1 MPYSNKSVKSSIR
14 IRIIA
19 IAVSIIVLL
28 SAVLTS
34 MYLLNDENR
43 NYTELADVTKI
54 HKLELHIKNE
64 AVTYKIKESTLLT
77 DNDNSLKFG
86 LISIEK
92 NTIVNFS
99 KENFTA
105 LFDFIS
111 EADKFHFIT
120 VDLKDGTGLLFT
132 EGNSSLCLYGRITDE
147 MLLSEIYSTI
157 IKDSDS
163 YLIIENKNDDTTE
176 AVENISENSDSSEHV
191 TQNNISPDDK
201 SETVYVTASG
211 KKYHKNGCSY
221 LTSTQRSV
229 SLTEAQSKG
238 YTPCSR
244 CFK

>member
-1 MPYSNKSVKSSIR
+1 
-14 IRIIA
+14 
-19 IAVSIIVLL
+19 
-28 SAVLTS
+28 
-34 MYLLNDENR
+34 
-43 NYTELADVTKI
+43 
-54 HKLELHIKNE
+54 
-64 AVTYKIKESTLLT
+64 
-77 DNDNSLKFG
+77 
-86 LISIEK
+86 
-92 NTIVNFS
+92 
-99 KENFTA
+99 
-105 LFDFIS
+105 
-111 EADKFHFIT
+111 
-120 VDLKDGTGLLFT
+120 
-132 EGNSSLCLYGRITDE
+132 